1 MIVEFFKRG
10 RGKSSGPIGYFLG
23 KNFYREHAK
32 LLSGYLDE
40 VAELIDRSP

>member
-23 KNFYREHAK
+23 KNLDTQAK
-32 LLSGYLDE
+32 RASKCS
-40 VAELIDRSP
+40 AEKGCAIFEI